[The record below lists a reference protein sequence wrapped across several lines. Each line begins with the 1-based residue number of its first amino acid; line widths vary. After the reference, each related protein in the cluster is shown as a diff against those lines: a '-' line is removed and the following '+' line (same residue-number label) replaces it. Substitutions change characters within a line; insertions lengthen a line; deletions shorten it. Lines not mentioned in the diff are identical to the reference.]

1 MRLIFP
7 IVLFL
12 FSNFIFGQIDCN
24 SAKEISVRSFDKLK
38 LEGGISF
45 FKIKKDSLFE
55 SIRLKGDF
63 QKITVFKYDNCS
75 KLVVKSVL
83 NNLGVYQPSASQIDE
98 GYCFCETCIV
108 RLSKI
113 KLYTDESVL
122 IKVEGGSF
130 IEASL
135 VRIKKKINNEWYDKT
150 YNKGDRIKLTNIMF
164 IAGLS
169 RFQTA
174 SFKDLNLLFQLLRT
188 NADLKI
194 EIQGHV
200 NGPKLKNKKAFQ
212 LLSENRAEAVLDF
225 LVGKGIKKSRLKSV
239 GFGNSK
245 MIFPNATTEFKMQ
258 FNRRVEILVL

>member
-1 MRLIFP
+1 MFF
-7 IVLFL
+7 IVLFV
-12 FSNFIFGQIDCN
+12 FSNVIFGQTDCN
-24 SAKEISVRSFDKLK
+24 LVKEISVESFNKLK
-38 LEGGISF
+38 LNGGSNF

-55 SIRLKGDF
+55 SLSLRGNFK
-63 QKITVFKYDNCS
+63 KVTVFKSDDCS

-83 NNLGVYQPSASQIDE
+83 NNSGIYQPSDSQIDQ
-98 GYCFCETCIV
+98 GYCFCENCIIG
-108 RLSKI
+108 LSKI
-113 KLYTDESVL
+113 KLSTDESVL

-135 VRIKKKINNEWYDKT
+135 VSVKKKISNEWYDKT

-174 SFKDLNLLFQLLRT
+174 SFKDLNLLFQLLKT
-188 NADLKI
+188 DIDLKI

-200 NGPKLKNKKAFQ
+200 NGPKLKNKKEFQ
-212 LLSENRAEAVLDF
+212 LLSENRAKAVLDF
-225 LVGKGIKKSRLKSV
+225 LVKKGIKKSRLKSF
-239 GFGNSK
+239 GYGNSK